1 MLVKLALT
9 PPHFIE
15 VPVPTHE
22 SELSCICVLEVTL
35 YLFLRLFLLGIRNVS
50 TVWYFF
56 CFVFYFI
63 LNTQHSISMWHERVC
78 DKPGLWVVRSLCV
91 CGLVSVSMIFLLV
104 LGVVLVV
111 STFFFIQIHIF
122 IFFHYCLFTLWF

>member
-15 VPVPTHE
+15 VPVPTQE
-22 SELSCICVLEVTL
+22 SELSCICVLGVTL

-56 CFVFYFI
+56 VLFFI
-63 LNTQHSISMWHERVC
+63 L
-78 DKPGLWVVRSLCV
+78 
-91 CGLVSVSMIFLLV
+91 F
-104 LGVVLVV
+104 
-111 STFFFIQIHIF
+111 
-122 IFFHYCLFTLWF
+122 